1 MIACFPDHYPCEI
14 LYGLAA
20 RHNDRVR
27 YRTTSDAMIELFG
40 VRGASATVALPSRLG
55 HLAAALPEG
64 SPYTIDSLIDRH
76 TLYPV
81 YAAFLTPGARTY
93 LRADMIAPAPGVV
106 RLGAYERSLS
116 IVRPVHL
123 RYCSLCALDDRHIYG
138 EAYWH
143 RVHQV
148 PGVDVCPV
156 HAVPIESSAVVI
168 GSGPMR
174 QQFVTAE
181 EAIGHAPKAR
191 TADSPAHNALLR
203 LARDYAWLLDHPEA
217 SPGAGMQDLHDLY
230 HALLWENGF
239 VAGDGIVDL
248 VTLSGAVSSVW
259 PQDVLVRLGCP
270 INGRER
276 DNWLG
281 RLVGVASPQLHPL
294 HHLVFLHA
302 LGMRA
307 GDLFASVDDA
317 DRHAA
322 PMAVQESRG

>member
-27 YRTTSDAMIELFG
+27 YRTVSDAMVELFG
-40 VRGASATVALPSRLG
+40 IRGASATVALPSRLG

-64 SPYTIDSLIDRH
+64 SPYTIDSLIDQH

-81 YAAFLTPGARTY
+81 YAAFLIPRARAY

-106 RLGAYERSLS
+106 RLGAYERAHS
-116 IVRPVHL
+116 IARPAHL
-123 RYCSLCALDDRHIYG
+123 RYCPLCARDDRRIFG

-148 PGVDVCPV
+148 PGVYVCPV
-156 HAVPIESSAVVI
+156 HGVTIESSVVAI
-168 GSGPMR
+168 GSGPLR
-174 QQFVTAE
+174 QRFVTAE
-181 EAIGHAPKAR
+181 EAIGHAPKAG
-191 TADSPAHNALLR
+191 ADNLPAPNALLG
-203 LARDYAWLLDHPEA
+203 LANDAAWLLDHLEA
-217 SPGAGMQDLHDLY
+217 SPAAGMQDLHDHYL
-230 HALLWENGF
+230 ALLQERGF

-248 VTLSGAVSSVW
+248 VALSRAVTAVW
-259 PQDVLVRLGCP
+259 PRDVLVRLGCP
-270 INGRER
+270 LGDHGQ

-281 RLVGVASPQLHPL
+281 RLVKGVSPQLHPL

-302 LGMRA
+302 LGMSA
-307 GDLFASVDDA
+307 GDLFASFNHA

-322 PMAVQESRG
+322 PMAVQEPRG